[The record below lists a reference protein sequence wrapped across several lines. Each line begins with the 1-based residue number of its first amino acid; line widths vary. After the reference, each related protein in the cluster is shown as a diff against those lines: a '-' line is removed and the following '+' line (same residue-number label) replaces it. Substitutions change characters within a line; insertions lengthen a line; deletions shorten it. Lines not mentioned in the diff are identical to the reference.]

1 MLSSARNF
9 GPDQINSE
17 FQKHDA
23 RNRLSKERD
32 LTGRGTTI
40 APSRGLICQLG
51 GLDPGT
57 FDPLK
62 SIAVRRPRFSGL
74 GPNFVQ
80 SRHFGRFRACP

>member
-1 MLSSARNF
+1 MFGSARKF

-23 RNRLSKERD
+23 RNRLSKQRD
-32 LTGRGTTI
+32 LTGQGTTI
-40 APSRGLICQLG
+40 APPRGLICQLG

-62 SIAVRRPRFSGL
+62 FIAIRWPRFSEL
-74 GPNFVQ
+74 GPNFVR